1 MQALFWR
8 SDKNR
13 LTSTWAGSIIPTM
26 QAAEATLEKL
36 FRHNPDIKE
45 VCRQIGWGTIEISI
59 KEGKP
64 AMVTVKKDIKL
75 S

>member
-1 MQALFWR
+1 
-8 SDKNR
+8 
-13 LTSTWAGSIIPTM
+13 M